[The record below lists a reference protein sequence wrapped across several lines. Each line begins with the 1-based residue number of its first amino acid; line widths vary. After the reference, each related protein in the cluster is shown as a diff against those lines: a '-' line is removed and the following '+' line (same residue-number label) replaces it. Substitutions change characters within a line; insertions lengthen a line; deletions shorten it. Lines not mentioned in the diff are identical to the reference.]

1 MPLLELIQ
9 LCDKFLWNEIF
20 SDFAVLFLFS
30 FSDKPNVPCGVSDR
44 FLAVYGKNESNNDNR
59 DNVDDSSSEHTYL
72 FRVDVGLSLQ
82 SDMNIPIEIEIFEEQ
97 INDLKNIPEQ
107 WRLFSAS
114 FPQLVETD
122 GEEGVRK
129 EGEDGDETL
138 SVTAIIM
145 SSRVADQSSLILLNS
160 SGQ

>member
-9 LCDKFLWNEIF
+9 LCDKFLWNEKI
-20 SDFAVLFLFS
+20 SDFAILFLFS
-30 FSDKPNVPCGVSDR
+30 FSDKSNVPCGVSDR
-44 FLAVYGKNESNNDNR
+44 FLAVYGEKESNNDNR

-97 INDLKNIPEQ
+97 INDIKKIPGQ

-122 GEEGVRK
+122 GEEGDK
-129 EGEDGDETL
+129 DEDKL
-138 SVTAIIM
+138 MSVTAIIM
-145 SSRVADQSSLILLNS
+145 SARVADQSSLILLNS